1 MAKVK
6 KVEKRS
12 TPKKAAKRKP
22 HSSDSYLKLADAIMH
37 PTKPEPSTA
46 VRANRTHK
54 AAVKSKLV
62 KMTKPELAEES
73 KREKAPVIRGVR
85 FEARYP
91 ERIPEKPPEPEAP
104 KVEITVRSI
113 YYDGQYL
120 PALCFRKPGAMHVP
134 CVAGDPV
141 NGVRKFTVAAA
152 QHDKSPIVQ
161 HGYGNFAA
169 PYSPEKFA
177 AHMRRIAGAAPIT
190 PEARMMLLPYCPDM
204 PHGPAALPVAIGAGA
219 ATPDDEAPRVRV
231 RTQPGNG
238 SRAPAG
244 PARTSG
250 KELIR
255 TLAAVAKLPP
265 EKVRAKL
272 RAAGMRA
279 PYTDENACRKALGV
293 KA

>member
-6 KVEKRS
+6 KVEKRNA
-12 TPKKAAKRKP
+12 PKKVAKRKP

-37 PTKPEPSTA
+37 PKKSGEPKDAKAEIDSPKGAPPKVKRKNAYIEKMGKP
-46 VRANRTHK
+46 
-54 AAVKSKLV
+54 
-62 KMTKPELAEES
+62 
-73 KREKAPVIRGVR
+73 
-85 FEARYP
+85 RYP
-91 ERIPEKPPEPEAP
+91 QRVPEKPPEPEPP
-104 KVEITVRSI
+104 KVEISVRNI
-113 YYDGQYL
+113 YVSGTGYV
-120 PALCFRKPGAMHVP
+120 PALCFRKPGALHVP

-141 NGVRKFTVAAA
+141 NGIRKFTIQAV

-169 PYSPEKFA
+169 PYSPERFA
-177 AHMRRIAGAAPIT
+177 EHMRRIAGAAPIT
-190 PEARMMLLPYCPDM
+190 PEARALLLPYCPDM
-204 PHGPAALPVAIGAGA
+204 PLGPAPAELPAPADA
-219 ATPDDEAPRVRV
+219 APSVRS

-238 SRAPAG
+238 PRVPSG

-255 TLAAVAKLPP
+255 TLADASGLPP
-265 EKVRAKL
+265 EKIRAKL

-279 PYTDENACRKALGV
+279 PYTDEAACRKALDLNGPTKIPEPRRK